1 MKWFILN
8 LNVCKL
14 VMIFLKEKLNINNI
28 KNVWI
33 KTIDLK
39 IYVIKFVVLN

>member
-14 VMIFLKEKLNINNI
+14 VMIFLKLDNI

-33 KTIDLK
+33 KNIDLK
-39 IYVIKFVVLN
+39 INVIKFVVLN